1 MKPDLV
7 TQFVFNDTVVVEVS
21 SNYIH
26 SVMVEV
32 RRIDDSEDE
41 GGQFHLNPDE
51 VDLFISTLTL
61 YKNRLINRKK

>member
-21 SNYIH
+21 SSYTH

-32 RRIDDSEDE
+32 MNTNDPED
-41 GGQFHLNPDE
+41 GGRVFHLEPDE